1 MVAVIG
7 GLIVVILGVVGIR
20 YAAAA
25 IAVGITS
32 ILVGLGL
39 KKD

>member
-7 GLIVVILGVVGIR
+7 GVLVVILAIVGIR
-20 YAAAA
+20 YAVAAL
-25 IAVGITS
+25 AVGITS

>member
-7 GLIVVILGVVGIR
+7 GVFVVILAIVGIR
-20 YAAAA
+20 YAVAAL
-25 IAVGITS
+25 AVGITS